1 MIGGQRKLEGK
12 TEEVK
17 EPDIYDEY
25 GIDIHGKPFLTF
37 GGLLKEAH
45 ARGLINIATNLLR
58 QSDEKDDTVIVQ
70 AICTLMHPTLKDKV
84 IQCTALGD
92 ANKNSIRNEFLEPH
106 KIRIAETRAIARA
119 LRFAL
124 GLGYVAKEEM
134 PYDEKKRE
142 EEFASPRQIKYIQD
156 IAKKNAM
163 YDVIVNDWLKKWKKN
178 LDTITEKEADVLIK
192 EMPKQT

>member
-1 MIGGQRKLEGK
+1 MNEGQKKLEEK
-12 TEEVK
+12 AEQTEEKDV
-17 EPDIYDEY
+17 YDEY

-45 ARGLINIATNLLR
+45 NKGLINIATNLLK
-58 QSDEKDDTVIVQ
+58 QEDEKNDTVIVQ

-92 ANKNSIRNEFLEPH
+92 ANKNNIRNDFLEPH

-124 GLGYVAKEEM
+124 GLGYPAKEEM
-134 PYDEKKRE
+134 VYDEKEGKE
-142 EEFASPRQIKYIQD
+142 GFASVKQIKYIQD
-156 IAKKNAM
+156 IMKKSAMFNTTVVNYLKDKKKN
-163 YDVIVNDWLKKWKKN
+163 I
-178 LDTITEKEADVLIK
+178 DTITINDADYLIN
-192 EMPKQT
+192 EMPK

>member
-1 MIGGQRKLEGK
+1 MNEGQKKLEEK
-12 TEEVK
+12 AEQTEEKDV
-17 EPDIYDEY
+17 YDEY

-45 ARGLINIATNLLR
+45 NKGLINIATNLLK
-58 QSDEKDDTVIVQ
+58 QEDEKNDTVIVQ

-92 ANKNSIRNEFLEPH
+92 ANKNNIRNDFLEPH

-124 GLGYVAKEEM
+124 GLGYPTKEEM
-134 PYDEKKRE
+134 VYDEKEGKE
-142 EEFASPRQIKYIQD
+142 GFASVKQIKYIQD
-156 IAKKNAM
+156 IMKKSAM
-163 YDVIVNDWLKKWKKN
+163 FNTTVVNYLKDKKKN
-178 LDTITEKEADVLIK
+178 LDTITVNDADFLIN
-192 EMPKQT
+192 EMPK

>member
-1 MIGGQRKLEGK
+1 MNEGQKKLEEK
-12 TEEVK
+12 AEQTEEKDV
-17 EPDIYDEY
+17 YDEY

-45 ARGLINIATNLLR
+45 NKGLINIATNLLK
-58 QSDEKDDTVIVQ
+58 QEDEKNDTVIVQ

-92 ANKNSIRNEFLEPH
+92 ANKNNIRNDFLEPH

-124 GLGYVAKEEM
+124 GLGYPTKEEM
-134 PYDEKKRE
+134 VYDEKEGKE
-142 EEFASPRQIKYIQD
+142 GFASVKQIKYIQD
-156 IAKKNAM
+156 IMKKSAM
-163 YDVIVNDWLKKWKKN
+163 FNTTVVNYLKDKKKN
-178 LDTITEKEADVLIK
+178 LDTITVNDADYLIN
-192 EMPKQT
+192 EMPK